1 MDLTPNIAPAI
12 ADAMAQLKQM
22 IPEDLKQAHDALADL
37 EDKLMAAEGQFAG
50 ELAADPVGGRA
61 GAGHGRGG
69 HQQPDE
75 SAGRFFYEVI
85 ARREYPLLNH
95 RRGAVRGC

>member
-50 ELAADPVGGRA
+50 ELAAELTAA
-61 GAGHGRGG
+61 GQKLLGA
-69 HQQPDE
+69 D
-75 SAGRFFYEVI
+75 SA
-85 ARREYPLLNH
+85 AALLN
-95 RRGAVRGC
+95 GQELTIGPITIPPFTVRLGKASAS